1 MAAMAATA
9 RRARLAYSALA
20 LLLLSAGSQVC
31 SAMQYKEIDPTDP
44 AVVKVT
50 SFFEGEL
57 DAKFNG
63 TVHKVAHFSDAQRQV
78 VNGFNYLLTVVVK
91 ATTAVDEN
99 EDWVLHKVRVYEHPA
114 WDTSAKQKYELS
126 LDDVPVYQSG
136 PDVHMWPEAVLYA
149 EEQLGGEY
157 TGEVRHSEQVVEVD
171 LYDLEAGHSTVMVK
185 NHRVYGKFVL
195 EGTERFVDFTFVTKG
210 DGQDGESSPF
220 TYFDKDVQDPVPHG
234 GGGSGGEG
242 GKDVKLL
249 TMRTSMIAI
258 FLVGLVVCGILLV
271 HVFRKRHKRSKED
284 WYIEQLTDIDEL

>member
-1 MAAMAATA
+1 
-9 RRARLAYSALA
+9 
-20 LLLLSAGSQVC
+20 
-31 SAMQYKEIDPTDP
+31 MQYKEIDPTDP

-91 ATTAVDEN
+91 ATTAADEN

-195 EGTERFVDFTFVTKG
+195 EGTERFVDFTFCNQRRRPGWRVLAL
-210 DGQDGESSPF
+210 
-220 TYFDKDVQDPVPHG
+220 H
-234 GGGSGGEG
+234 
-242 GKDVKLL
+242 LL
-249 TMRTSMIAI
+249 
-258 FLVGLVVCGILLV
+258 
-271 HVFRKRHKRSKED
+271 
-284 WYIEQLTDIDEL
+284 